1 MCTPYAG
8 DAETMKGGAKRQRPC
23 RFIYFE
29 ERIDEGV
36 KIVEEE
42 VFKAMKRI
50 GFKIDE
56 IFDLLKDL
64 EWHTVDEI
72 SRKVSLPKPKVR
84 EALKLMASLGHIEYG
99 RGGVRIDHKT
109 LEWLR
114 ATVPPAHRGLKCRKR
129 PKGRK

>member
-1 MCTPYAG
+1 M
-8 DAETMKGGAKRQRPC
+8 
-23 RFIYFE
+23 
-29 ERIDEGV
+29 DEGV

-42 VFKAMKRI
+42 VFEAMKRI

-99 RGGVRIDHKT
+99 QGGVRIDRKT

-114 ATVPPAHRGLKCRKR
+114 ATVPPTRRGLKCRRR

>member
-1 MCTPYAG
+1 MFF
-8 DAETMKGGAKRQRPC
+8 KKRMDEEVTQRA
-23 RFIYFE
+23 Y
-29 ERIDEGV
+29 EGV

-42 VFKAMKRI
+42 AFEMMKRI

-56 IFDLLKDL
+56 IYEILKDL
-64 EWHTVDEI
+64 KWHDAEEI